1 MHKENM
7 FFSLHQAI
15 NYIKFQEEDKIA
27 TDRDSE
33 SMKSLIGKHVDKVRK
48 AGKCQQKLQNTR
60 RIQLLSQKE
69 KSPDLCAW
77 PITMRAQVWLL
88 GSKKT
93 RGSML
98 NRSPKIYLW
107 LQVARTNKNWKRYLQ

>member
-1 MHKENM
+1 M

-15 NYIKFQEEDKIA
+15 NHVKFQEEEKIA
-27 TDRDSE
+27 TGRDSE
-33 SMKSLIGKHVDKVRK
+33 SMKSLIGKHCRQSQKGRK
-48 AGKCQQKLQNTR
+48 MKQKMQNTR

-69 KSPDLCAW
+69 KSPDLCVR
-77 PITMRAQVWLL
+77 PITMRAQFWLL

-98 NRSPKIYLW
+98 NRSPKIYLL
-107 LQVARTNKNWKRYLQ
+107 LQVARTNKNSKRYLQ